1 MRTALSKMDNA
12 GGSGPCWKA
21 AYDVCDSKLEPTKAC
36 GEVIKIQSVPLN
48 CNSEKVLYLL
58 SCKIFDDTLL

>member
-21 AYDVCDSKLEPTKAC
+21 AYDVCDSIIRTNK
-36 GEVIKIQSVPLN
+36 SMWRSN
-48 CNSEKVLYLL
+48 
-58 SCKIFDDTLL
+58 